1 MSTVIVSELSWRD
14 RFRRA
19 FLVAMATLSEMPFL
33 EHLEELRKRL
43 IKCLIGLAGG
53 AAVGFVYTAQIIE
66 FLGRPAATSGIPLVA
81 IDATEVFSLYFKV
94 ALATGICLSAP
105 VILWQVWRF
114 IEPALYRH
122 EKRYAG
128 PFIISTTICF
138 VAGAVFGYGIV
149 APWLFKLELAMAKEA
164 HLQMAMSAES
174 YFTMLVATVVSMG
187 AIFEMPPIIFIL
199 SRIGLINAKFL
210 IRNFKYAFFLFSIA
224 AAVLTPSTQIPPMLA
239 FMAVMTGIYVI
250 SILVAVVFGRTR
262 KVL

>member
-1 MSTVIVSELSWRD
+1 
-14 RFRRA
+14 
-19 FLVAMATLSEMPFL
+19 
-33 EHLEELRKRL
+33 
-43 IKCLIGLAGG
+43 
-53 AAVGFVYTAQIIE
+53 QIIE

-81 IDATEVFSLYFKV
+81 IDATEVFSLYFEV

-149 APWLFKLELAMAKEA
+149 APWLFKLEQVMAKEA

-174 YFTMLVATVVSMG
+174 YF
-187 AIFEMPPIIFIL
+187 
-199 SRIGLINAKFL
+199 
-210 IRNFKYAFFLFSIA
+210 SIA
-224 AAVLTPSTQIPPMLA
+224 AAVLTPSTQSSDGLERCCNHKGTKTQGLCA
-239 FMAVMTGIYVI
+239 FVVI
-250 SILVAVVFGRTR
+250 EARR
-262 KVL
+262 

>member
-1 MSTVIVSELSWRD
+1 
-14 RFRRA
+14 
-19 FLVAMATLSEMPFL
+19 
-33 EHLEELRKRL
+33 
-43 IKCLIGLAGG
+43 
-53 AAVGFVYTAQIIE
+53 
-66 FLGRPAATSGIPLVA
+66 
-81 IDATEVFSLYFKV
+81 
-94 ALATGICLSAP
+94 
-105 VILWQVWRF
+105 
-114 IEPALYRH
+114 
-122 EKRYAG
+122 
-128 PFIISTTICF
+128 
-138 VAGAVFGYGIV
+138 VFGYGIV

-199 SRIGLINAKFL
+199 SRIGLIDAKFL
-210 IRNFKYAFFLFSIA
+210 IRNFKYAFLLFSIA